1 MPRIVKPWRDLGGVV
16 HGGGDGNL
24 SSGPDAFVA
33 SEWTGQRSREG
44 KGRATVVRGRTM
56 PADEGEGLRSWHFLE
71 RRPEKS
77 VSSEVV
83 VYIVEQKLGR
93 RQ

>member
-1 MPRIVKPWRDLGGVV
+1 MPAEE
-16 HGGGDGNL
+16 GGG
-24 SSGPDAFVA
+24 S
-33 SEWTGQRSREG
+33 
-44 KGRATVVRGRTM
+44 K
-56 PADEGEGLRSWHFLE
+56 LRSWHFLE